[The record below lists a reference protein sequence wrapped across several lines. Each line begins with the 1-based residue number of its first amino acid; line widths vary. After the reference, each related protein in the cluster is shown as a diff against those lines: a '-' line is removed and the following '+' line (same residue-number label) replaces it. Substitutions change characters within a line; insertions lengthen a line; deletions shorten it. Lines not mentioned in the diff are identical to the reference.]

1 MVMTLPSVAWLVLMC
16 AGVILTIKL
25 AKRAWQHRAI
35 RIMVLVPLVTTLV
48 VGGLFLFSGVPARHR
63 LGPQIWHGPS
73 SPRNAI
79 RNAAV
84 SAREFARDRI
94 DDGRIAVQRAAGAL
108 KAKAEELRHS
118 EAIQEYKATLTAEA
132 TDDCDNVGV
141 TAMLQA
147 FGPDTR
153 SWNWRVVHG
162 SVLWSLI
169 AAAAIGA
176 FLYVSYILL
185 DASTRGHFSWPLRLA
200 AVGGF
205 GVIYAA
211 LALLRH

>member
-1 MVMTLPSVAWLVLMC
+1 MVVCLLLACVPIIVTV
-16 AGVILTIKL
+16 KL
-25 AKRAWQHRAI
+25 AGRAMYHRKL
-35 RIMVLVPLVTTLV
+35 RILLLVPLVTTLGFAWV
-48 VGGLFLFSGVPARHR
+48 ILSAGGPGRHR

-94 DDGRIAVQRAAGAL
+94 DDGRSAAQRAAGAL

-118 EAIQEYKATLTAEA
+118 EAIQEYEAMLTAEA
-132 TDDCDNVGV
+132 TDDCDETGGGV

-200 AVGGF
+200 AVGCF
-205 GVIYAA
+205 GVIYMAM
-211 LALLRH
+211 ALLRH